1 MNERIIQETIDYL
14 NLVANTNYSYNFPST
29 IHSLNNLIQLGYNY
43 EDFKSVIDKK
53 WKEWK
58 GTEYQEFV
66 RPTTLFGEKFEN
78 YLNEQQSRVRKNT
91 ITKIANAVSKAK
103 RNAWKLV
110 DNGRR

>member
-1 MNERIIQETIDYL
+1 MNEQVIQETIDYL
-14 NLVANTNYSYNFPST
+14 NMVANTNYSYNFPST
-29 IHSLNNLIQLGYNY
+29 IKSLNKLIELGYNY

-58 GTEYQEFV
+58 GTIYQEFV

-78 YLNEQQSRVRKNT
+78 YLNEQPRVRKNT
-91 ITKIANAVSKAK
+91 ITKIASAVSKAK
-103 RNAWKLV
+103 RTSWKLG

>member
-1 MNERIIQETIDYL
+1 MNEQVIQETIDYL
-14 NLVANTNYSYNFPST
+14 NMVANTNYSYNFPST
-29 IHSLNNLIQLGYNY
+29 ITSLNSLIELGYKY

-53 WKEWK
+53 WNEWK
-58 GTEYQEFV
+58 GTKFQEFV

-78 YLNEQQSRVRKNT
+78 YLNERVRANT

-103 RNAWKLV
+103 RTNWKLG